1 MGRNKIDLK
10 KDVFSKAQYTKTID
24 TKFNE
29 LGVKTVS
36 EQLQDE
42 TSIEEFF
49 QLYNSLFYEI
59 PSEGSTNSHRYL
71 VEQSGEYISF
81 DETLEEIDALRQ
93 EIAILRTDLL
103 AQQIKNIEME
113 TGQSLGIN
121 TDALKDQ
128 MSGLG
133 SSIEANQASLSDAQS
148 KSANATAE
156 ATRIK
161 EEVDKSTGVGYF

>member
-71 VEQSGEYISF
+71 VEQSGEYINF

>member
-1 MGRNKIDLK
+1 M
-10 KDVFSKAQYTKTID
+10 
-24 TKFNE
+24 TKF
-29 LGVKTVS
+29 VA
-36 EQLQDE
+36 
-42 TSIEEFF
+42 
-49 QLYNSLFYEI
+49 EI

>member
-10 KDVFSKAQYTKTID
+10 KDVFSKSQYTKTID

-71 VEQSGEYISF
+71 VEQSGEYINF